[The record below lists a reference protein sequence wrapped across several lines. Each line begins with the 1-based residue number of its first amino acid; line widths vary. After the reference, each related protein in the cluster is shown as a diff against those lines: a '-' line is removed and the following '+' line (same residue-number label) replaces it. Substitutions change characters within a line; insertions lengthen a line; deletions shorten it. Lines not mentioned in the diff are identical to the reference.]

1 MRNGRSCSILYQALL
16 VQDTCAHEQMK
27 FLSAARLRVA
37 SQVRNAV
44 GFLPVPSL
52 RQAQRENGHV
62 QENLQ
67 LLKRSLTFLA
77 HDPFSSYTSNNECW
91 GRGIVV
97 YYHKEAG
104 CRSAA
109 PERSFLVSE

>member
-1 MRNGRSCSILYQALL
+1 MRNGRSCSILGQALL
-16 VQDTCAHEQMK
+16 VPNTCAHEQI

-44 GFLPVPSL
+44 GVLTVPSL

-67 LLKRSLTFLA
+67 MLERSLTFVA

-97 YYHKEAG
+97 YYHKEAVAEAQRLNA
-104 CRSAA
+104 RSC
-109 PERSFLVSE
+109 